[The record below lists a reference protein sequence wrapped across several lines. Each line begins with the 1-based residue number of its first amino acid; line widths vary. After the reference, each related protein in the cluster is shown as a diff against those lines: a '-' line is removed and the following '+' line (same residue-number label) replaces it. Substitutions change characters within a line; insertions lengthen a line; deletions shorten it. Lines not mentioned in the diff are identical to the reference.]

1 MSYVLASDRPW
12 CAGAYKRLQTKLEVK
27 FYNIE
32 SKSQLNNKDLD
43 TIKPKKIF
51 FPFWSSYIPNSIYN
65 KYECIIFHMTDLPY
79 GRGGSPLQNL
89 IVKGHEDTTISAIK
103 CVKDLDAGPIYLKKK
118 LSLKGNASEIYY
130 RCSEVIES
138 MIEEIIEFSP
148 ELKIQKG
155 KIVNFKRRKPEDGN
169 LINAKTLDNIYNHI
183 RMLDAEGYPPAFI
196 INGEYKIEFK
206 NANKFNDCVT
216 AMATIKKM

>member
-12 CAGAYKRLQTKLEVK
+12 CAGAYKRLQNKLGITLH
-27 FYNIE
+27 NIKK
-32 SKSQLNNKDLD
+32 KSQLNNKVLD
-43 TIKPKKIF
+43 TLKPNKIF
-51 FPFWSSYIPNSIYN
+51 FPFWSSYIPNSIYS

-89 IVKGHEDTTISAIK
+89 IVKGHENTTISAIK
-103 CVKDLDAGPIYLKKK
+103 CVKELDAGPIYLKKK

-130 RCSEVIES
+130 RCGEVIEN
-138 MIEEIIEFSP
+138 MIEEIIVLNP
-148 ELKIQKG
+148 QLYIQEG
-155 KIVNFKRRKPEDGN
+155 KIINFKRRKPEDGN

-196 INGEYKIEFK
+196 IIGEYKI
-206 NANKFNDCVT
+206 
-216 AMATIKKM
+216 